1 MVFLLK
7 ILNLGF
13 ITTLLFS
20 VTLTLTVG
28 VTVFLEAK
36 LKEFQIEIQR
46 MRKNTVLPLKKKQGF
61 APTQIFA
68 KDCIRRSIG
77 LKKQR
82 SKEDFVMKKVFF
94 ASKKDKKKENFL
106 HYIEERPKI
115 NVMNF

>member
-46 MRKNTVLPLKKKQGF
+46 KSKKHSFTFKEKTGIRANSNFCKRLHSTFNWFEETEKQRGLCNEESFLCFKKK
-61 APTQIFA
+61 
-68 KDCIRRSIG
+68 
-77 LKKQR
+77 
-82 SKEDFVMKKVFF
+82 
-94 ASKKDKKKENFL
+94 
-106 HYIEERPKI
+106 
-115 NVMNF
+115 